1 MNKEN
6 IHIDLDEN
14 VIHFISE
21 NTNEKEDKINEYIT
35 DIVYIG
41 CKENNVVSDNIFIS
55 ITSATKEEIRKINKE
70 YRNIDRATDVLSF
83 PIFEKEELE
92 KIKLQDEEKRL
103 KEIELGDIILCL
115 DVIKEQAKEYET
127 GILRETLY
135 MITHGVCHLLGYDH
149 IIENDKKEM
158 RVMEENILKEIGVSK
173 DENKSE

>member
-14 VIHFISE
+14 VIHFISK
-21 NTNEKEDKINEYIT
+21 NTKVNEYKISEYIT

-41 CKENNVVSDNIFIS
+41 CEENNVTSDNIFIS
-55 ITSATKEEIRKINKE
+55 ITSATKEEIREINNE
-70 YRNIDRATDVLSF
+70 YRNIDRSTDVLSF

-115 DVIKEQAKEYET
+115 DVIEEQAKEYET

-149 IIENDKKEM
+149 IEENDKKEM
-158 RVMEENILKEIGVSK
+158 RIMEEKILQKIGVSK
-173 DENKSE
+173 DEE

>member
-14 VIHFISE
+14 VIHFISK
-21 NTNEKEDKINEYIT
+21 NTNEKEDKINECIT

-41 CKENNVVSDNIFIS
+41 CKENNVISDNIFIS

-115 DVIKEQAKEYET
+115 DVIEEQAKEYET

-149 IIENDKKEM
+149 IEDNDKKEM
-158 RVMEENILKEIGVSK
+158 RIMEEKILQKIGVSK
-173 DENKSE
+173 DEE